1 MFDKL
6 KRRFRR
12 MDKLRIDEISC
23 VDKPAQEPATV
34 RIIKR
39 HDPGSFT
46 RAHTEGLANRVA
58 SIFSDAAIT
67 DKNAALSRAYA
78 EFEKA
83 LIADAEKRVG
93 DERPRRDSFIDHAH
107 GPAHYRLLSRFFD
120 IKQKKPNQLPEA
132 SYQEA
137 WTSISEADSNELRRA
152 DAIPN
157 DDLDLTEKGLKDM
170 DNSSLGAIIKQF
182 GFEKF
187 AKHVAENGASI
198 SEAEFVAAGN
208 AHYGK
213 DAFTKMIATDAT
225 IYAAC
230 RKLND
235 TAIAKFDAR
244 WFPNGSGTAEK
255 VGYGGGE
262 LASLEP
268 ITRTGTGRRDDELAD
283 DFRAMV
289 EREMATA
296 PWLSVKEAEARCN
309 YAIRAKEEANKKRR
323 ANASA

>member
-1 MFDKL
+1 MFDKFRKKILRTL
-6 KRRFRR
+6 K
-12 MDKLRIDEISC
+12 IDHIAA
-23 VDKPAQEPATV
+23 VDKPAQQGA
-34 RIIKR
+34 
-39 HDPGSFT
+39 
-46 RAHTEGLANRVA
+46 VA
-58 SIFSDAAIT
+58 VLQ
-67 DKNAALSRAYA
+67 KNAGGTFQKSSPAPVFISDGVEVA
-78 EFEKA
+78 
-83 LIADAEKRVG
+83 KRVG
-93 DERPRRDSFIDHAH
+93 DERPRRNSFIDHAH

-120 IKQKKPNQLPEA
+120 IKNRHPSRLPEEN
-132 SYQEA
+132 YQEA
-137 WTSISEADSNELRRA
+137 WNSLAEADRNELRRA
-152 DAIPN
+152 DAVPN
-157 DDLDLTEKGLKDM
+157 DDLDLTEKGLTDM

-235 TAIAKFDAR
+235 IAIAKFDAR

-268 ITRTGTGRRDDELAD
+268 ISRVTSTAEGLTD
-283 DFRAMV
+283 DFKAMV

-323 ANASA
+323 VNASA